1 MNKKIN
7 KNQLK
12 LCYLFTNFSIVSASI
27 KSASFNMKQEHKCLL
42 FDYDL
47 LIKKIVFTRLYLKQF
62 FCPPS
67 EFKNDVIL
75 GGSKGNK
82 AFWHPYLVL
91 YHA

>member
-27 KSASFNMKQEHKCLL
+27 KSALFNMKQEHKCLL

-47 LIKKIVFTRLYLKQF
+47 LIKKIVFTRLY
-62 FCPPS
+62 
-67 EFKNDVIL
+67 
-75 GGSKGNK
+75 
-82 AFWHPYLVL
+82 
-91 YHA
+91 